1 MKKNILGIITLSF
14 LLTSCYDT
22 KSPQS
27 ASSSSNESTAVQEKL
42 QEEGWEYETPTG
54 GEFDESYG
62 VKPVYGLQDNY
73 FDITVGKGFNVAIKI
88 MNASTNKCIRYV
100 YVPENQTVTVNE
112 IPQGLYY
119 LKLAYGQ
126 DWMCY
131 KTDSTTMGKFSKTA
145 FYERS
150 IDTYNFGRK
159 NSQDFVNYELKINVI
174 DGSVS
179 NNFETQPIKEQEF
192 LRN

>member
-1 MKKNILGIITLSF
+1 MKKNILGILATSF
-14 LLTSCYDT
+14 LLASCYNT

-27 ASSSSNESTAVQEKL
+27 AGDSSSETTEVQEKM
-42 QEEGWEYETPTG
+42 QEAGWEYETPIG

-73 FDITVGKGFNVAIKI
+73 FDITVGQGFNIAIKI
-88 MNASTNKCIRYV
+88 MNASTNKCVRYV
-100 YVPENQTVTVNE
+100 YAPENQTVTVNE

-119 LKLAYGQ
+119 LKLAYGR
-126 DWMCY
+126 DWMCLR
-131 KTDSTTMGKFSKTA
+131 TGSVTMGKFSKNA

-159 NSQDFVNYELKINVI
+159 NSQDFVNYELKINVV
-174 DGSVS
+174 DGSVL
-179 NNFETQPIKEQEF
+179 NNFKTQPIREQEF
-192 LRN
+192 LGN